1 VKAKELLASL
11 SAFSLSLPAFF
22 QSAFTGIS
30 EPLPLLL
37 LISIACLTSAA
48 SMARN
53 LSRLFVGYFA
63 PYLAAA
69 AAAIALMRQPL
80 DALLG
85 PASGDLATLVA
96 ARNVVLC
103 ALVAAP
109 FSAVALVVASYLA
122 ESHRAIAKIILPS
135 GALAALAA
143 LAWLASSYSDWYN
156 EVYAVKTLSAR
167 LESIAVSPGDRYPLL
182 SLKVALR
189 TDSAKALEAV
199 YLRYNVRRGST
210 LIRQVADNFPSG
222 LAITREG
229 VLVEKVIELPED
241 VTYECFEK
249 GVCSVQLQVVART
262 RFGLAP
268 IDFTLAS
275 QG

>member
-1 VKAKELLASL
+1 MKAKELLASL

-69 AAAIALMRQPL
+69 AAAIALTRQPL

-249 GVCSVQLQVVART
+249 GVCTVQLQVVART

>member
-1 VKAKELLASL
+1 MKAKELLASL

-69 AAAIALMRQPL
+69 AAAIALTRQPL

-167 LESIAVSPGDRYPLL
+167 LESIAVSPGARYPLL

>member
-1 VKAKELLASL
+1 MKAKELLASL

>member
-1 VKAKELLASL
+1 MKAKEFLASL

-30 EPLPLLL
+30 DPLPLLL

-48 SMARN
+48 SMARD
-53 LSRLFVGYFA
+53 LSRLFVGFFA
-63 PYLAAA
+63 SYLAAA
-69 AAAIALMRQPL
+69 AAAIALARQPL

-85 PASGDLATLVA
+85 SASGDLATLVA

-109 FSAVALVVASYLA
+109 FSAVALVIASYLA
-122 ESHRAIAKIILPS
+122 ESHRTIAKLILPL
-135 GALAALAA
+135 GALAASAA

-167 LESIAVSPGDRYPLL
+167 LESIAVSPGARYPLL

-189 TDSAKALEAV
+189 TGGAKALEAV

-229 VLVEKVIELPED
+229 VLVEKVIELPEG

-249 GVCSVQLQVVART
+249 DECNVQLQVIART

-268 IDFTLAS
+268 IDFTLTS

>member
-1 VKAKELLASL
+1 
-11 SAFSLSLPAFF
+11 
-22 QSAFTGIS
+22 
-30 EPLPLLL
+30 
-37 LISIACLTSAA
+37 
-48 SMARN
+48 MARN

-69 AAAIALMRQPL
+69 AAAIALTRQPL

>member
-69 AAAIALMRQPL
+69 AAAIALTRQPL

-167 LESIAVSPGDRYPLL
+167 LESIAVSPGARYPLL

>member
-1 VKAKELLASL
+1 MKAKELLASL

-22 QSAFTGIS
+22 QSAFTGVS

>member
-69 AAAIALMRQPL
+69 AAAIALTRQPL

>member
-69 AAAIALMRQPL
+69 AAAIALTRQPL

-222 LAITREG
+222 LVITREG

>member
-1 VKAKELLASL
+1 MKAKELLASL
-11 SAFSLSLPAFF
+11 SAFSLTLPAFF
-22 QSAFTGIS
+22 QTAFTGIS
-30 EPLPLLL
+30 ELLPLLL
-37 LISIACLTSAA
+37 LVSIACLTSAA

-53 LSRLFVGYFA
+53 LSRLFVGFFA

-69 AAAIALMRQPL
+69 AAAIALTRQPL

-85 PASGDLATLVA
+85 SASGDLATLVA
-96 ARNVVLC
+96 ARNVILS

-122 ESHRAIAKIILPS
+122 ERHRAIAKIILPL

-143 LAWLASSYSDWYN
+143 LAWLAFSYNDWYN
-156 EVYAVKTLSAR
+156 EVYAVKSLSAQ

-189 TDSAKALEAV
+189 TDSAKALEAI

-229 VLVEKVIELPED
+229 VLVEKVIELPEG